1 MVEET
6 ARNVPLAVTVLVVIV
21 FVTLAT
27 GIAWVVGQ
35 SFQFA
40 WQSEEDRQ
48 ITNMERFPWASP
60 ECVAQEVVNPGYE
73 NAEDR
78 IRLCQLEMQL
88 EDLRLQLEA
97 VGVSRETGASE

>member
-6 ARNVPLAVTVLVVIV
+6 TVKVSLAVRGLAVVV
-21 FVTLAT
+21 FVTLAL
-27 GIAWVVGQ
+27 GIAWTVAQGLE
-35 SFQFA
+35 FT
-40 WQSEEDRQ
+40 WQSKEERQ